1 MARQKTGRS
10 KGGKCCLTCLI
21 VCIILAVLFAVALV
35 VGANFAFNK
44 FVSPHIGGVKLSE
57 AWPLIT
63 GIFKADEDKIVTQP
77 YSSDDLYGEKGFYS
91 NLNNALLQK
100 TYTAEENRDLYI
112 TEKGE
117 ESWNA
122 LSLEDQNAL
131 NKEDY
136 VKEKGEESWNA
147 LSEEEKGKVKYYRIN
162 AQTLLSVVDLEGVVG
177 EGTVEEAAFAGEVE
191 EEGGEDMIQNLA
203 KQLVFDFAT
212 ITKYYPYDDEDVDG
226 DGVTAEEKK
235 IYNRSI
241 TSFTISGQQV
251 SALIADIMEQL
262 LGVGGIFNSS
272 LAETPLDGVDLSKL
286 LEIPQVLVEN
296 DGEKVDS
303 LTDEQLNVDTRL
315 GLTLKLNLDTAVS
328 EIVGPMFQQYNV
340 PDIAMKA
347 VNTILPKKLF
357 LTACIYP
364 FGEGKEATLSINNY
378 DKKQQKTLATIL
390 NALLGETFA
399 SMMEGEESAEAEE
412 GATEAANTLMLSIN
426 DMARK
431 MFDGVRKLVPMNFVA
446 DGSRIA
452 LKMDHIQALLNVAG
466 LYDIEDP
473 TAESNITPHMFLS
486 ALNGIANGYSEEDAD
501 YIANLSN
508 NHKGVYCRKCLK
520 EGRETLMEN
529 QISEGV
535 YRCGYCSDQNAGYST
550 TDFFLL
556 DLESKYAMDEGAMA
570 GKPFD
575 LNEDSLGSITDSI
588 NLANLIYLTD
598 SETDTIEKEELAN
611 EKLRVKLGD
620 RSLAHLLTDTLLNM
634 EVAGAEEE
642 ESESNPIMDA
652 ISVNRIKILAK
663 SGKDVTNFSYTVT
676 EGEGEDAHEVTK
688 TQPYAHIEDTIFDV
702 VAELNIKKLLNEMT
716 AGEEGAEP
724 NPLITSLTDAMPSLF
739 VLQLQITV
747 REGFVRTSTMP
758 AGVYTKEVFYRDFG
772 NAEDGNQN
780 GVLVNKFDINR
791 TQKLMSTLKLLISK
805 FADEE
810 SASALDVDQLLTTIS
825 DTFSQVFTTLEDTL
839 GSDLYF
845 KGGEDGD
852 NGAIILPNV
861 YEVVSG
867 LVYRAEKEK
876 AEDIE
881 LVKRLSAKEVSDVFA
896 GIYNNG
902 IAVYDVLPVNDGDYV
917 YIDGKYYLFDEGN
930 PSHQGISR
938 YDISARKITLS
949 QNGDKVCIDGE
960 YIDYDASNPA
970 HQGLTRYNITYAEVP
985 EILDTADSKVIIKA
999 REEDGDNFLAD
1010 LSSKY
1015 YLKTPLTAEKLFGD
1029 EPLDSLFGADS
1040 LNFKEENGLY
1050 TDKRDIEDLAVS
1062 LSGPAL
1068 AGILNA
1074 SGVLEGEGLAE
1085 AGEESNSLMGGLE
1098 ILTADFHSQDGF
1110 MYLDI
1115 ELRAKLDASSL
1126 GSEGGFNPA
1135 KFIPEYLYVTA
1146 KVMVDSLDPNFAN
1159 QKGVYQI
1166 DTEGAFVSMG
1176 GEYIAYDKDD
1186 PSHGE
1191 LTRYAFRP
1199 RYETTVVV
1207 NKMSETANKNLFS
1220 VISALAGDSFDTQS
1234 ICDTVKDSLESA
1246 FSQIT
1251 DYIPVSYYYDNIA
1264 NGDSMVLSDL
1274 FDSLNSISFK
1284 QDKDKA
1290 LEELRSQLAGLSD
1303 PLEIEAKEAEIK
1315 AKESEKYASDPV
1327 ENKELRANLQEFG
1340 RNPISA
1346 LKDGDNN
1353 GLESLT
1359 NKFEE
1364 GDSNKTVDDIN
1375 RKYYINGGEN
1385 GEDYITSETLLGGDL
1400 LSADGLTADTLFF
1413 DGTQE
1418 YVSAV
1423 DGTTQTLYGIY
1434 KDTDTFSVEDYRV
1447 KVSDKA
1453 LAEILYS
1460 NSDSD
1465 EDDSNGKDHKMSLG
1479 DMGFGTISQIIIE
1492 EKLVESVLKNYMTLT
1507 IETNLSLE
1515 DEAMS
1520 CLVPE
1525 RIFITVVVDMEKTM
1539 TLVDDPENPG
1549 EKKSTLT
1556 AEDVQLGINDMD
1568 DEETED
1574 FFARIKKL
1582 SSSLGADASQLDAEE
1597 IKKTVADLIGDN
1609 MKILAELPEITYGE
1623 EGGEGYLGLPDIYTL
1638 MIEECHVKDHLLNP
1652 DGTSQTELVGS
1663 IITAIKVDTT
1673 PEVLCERLRAFG
1685 RIANEDF
1692 TYSDKDTVIGINLE
1706 GVSDFSLTGSES
1718 FDGRYK
1724 YFYLGG
1730 EEDLFLE
1737 NFSRNMYL
1745 SKVFTAEDLLGE
1757 GDLSFTDNDF
1767 NFKNIYDYSS
1777 GTMVE
1782 YTPNLSERFGADYY
1796 YANGEGDYVFNGSAM
1811 VKYTEGA
1818 SGTRYTKRNLYYGV
1832 YRDERPWEE
1841 VSTTLDNKSLGAL
1854 SNKFIDGGS
1863 ILVGGC
1869 CENPTKG
1876 AGLECTNCFG
1886 KYKCVGSARVAQILI
1901 ERDLDDVYVRGVF
1914 VFKASED
1921 ANVAIPE
1928 NLILITRTQ
1937 IQENNTDLTDY
1948 TTDIV
1953 INGMTKE
1960 ETIQLFHNLISLQ
1973 ETGSTEVLTLD
1984 SIKDTVSEK
1993 LHEIFFGMLDKVKG
2007 ASYGAEGISLPNL
2020 FEYLASDD
2028 GAYYYEHEDGDY
2040 VYLDGN
2046 YIKDNGSY
2054 SAYIHYEKTTGIAEG
2069 NWYYEKAD
2077 GDYVK
2082 SEKYVEKEDGD
2093 YVFIEGAYTPY
2104 DALNPNHEDAVRYT
2118 KKLAFI
2124 PYEGGAVTRYTI
2136 ATNPDKLTAVQKAS
2150 GFYIL
2155 DSTLAE
2161 QIRNRFK
2168 EFGANPAIS
2177 FDLDGNMVGI
2187 DIENA
2192 QNFESQEVNKFEDV
2206 YTFWHTEAD
2215 GDRFLHDFSR
2225 NLYFNRFLTVDEL
2238 FEGISIDKNLINF
2251 RDAYVCVDE
2260 VMTKLDATFLTGVYD
2275 LDCNFEYDAEG
2286 SYTFDGVDMVPY
2298 VGGETLRYSMLN
2310 EPREIFY
2317 GAFIDTR
2324 DSIVTTLDNRAL
2336 ASLASNHQWE
2346 GASEKGVIDVGED
2359 GSATIIQLLLRKL
2372 ADGSEYITGVFK
2384 FSPKEANFVMP
2395 DELIIISNTLLQNPD
2410 GSKAVDA
2417 PTQVV
2422 INGMTI
2428 GETRAFFN
2436 NLTDIQKSLG
2446 VDGTHLTI
2454 TTLEEKLSSEIAKV
2468 MGDVTETIEGTEYRD
2483 GGIKLPNMFEY
2494 FTLTADEYIRDD
2506 SATEKFYVKIGLD
2519 YFAYDSEDIEH
2530 QTALAS
2536 DGKYLKGMYE
2546 KVYDSMGNDTGAYKL
2561 TTPEDFQR
2569 RLREYGKSE
2578 GILKVDGIHTWD
2590 CNILENNGDGAIHAE
2605 SGEVYLDNRY
2615 ESTSDDYFYQSLVD
2629 YYYMTEKP
2637 TADSLMG
2644 SGNMFADINA
2654 SSFNMN
2660 GIVNGYLDGV
2670 QPYAFLQNDSG
2681 SYYCYDQVNDYF
2693 NTTPNGG
2700 KRYIKLADGLSV
2712 GGAALFGLNY
2722 YDGAQQ
2728 GGVLSDKAMAS
2739 IITKTA
2745 GDSLNVS
2752 NASGIL
2758 FNTEIMGMKVRAGV
2772 LGAEFVIE
2780 TTVKATFNKVNE
2792 NIADN
2797 LSALPDHF
2805 YLTTFT
2811 SGSWVDV
2818 ENKYV
2823 CETKL
2828 TLNGFGS
2835 LSGETENLITN
2846 LSQMHVGNFYFT
2858 SWFNL
2863 DDVKAS
2869 VNNTIQDSLSDL
2881 RTALNMDLTFNNFSA
2896 GEEEKGKGFIGFGSF
2911 YEVLATK
2918 MGQGEDKAET
2928 LQDILTKL
2936 HAEIPSV
2943 NPISTDYNFV
2953 TDFNDDGKKLADKD
2967 FGRYLASLY
2976 DGTEKKVEASI
2987 TDVYIVAQ
2995 NEERADKLAYL
3006 NAFEETATLAGLSDI
3021 VFVTAEVDMSAYAC
3035 SGAVDGILPHTV
3047 KATIALDLSHLDG
3060 EGGAYLT
3067 FNGMTAEEKAL
3078 LMDILTT
3085 EGNSIDGVLTDI
3097 KKVTKDAFTVIGGG
3111 SAVHASTTEG
3121 ATYPDSTA
3129 IEGIGYLYV

>member
-1 MARQKTGRS
+1 MARQKAGRS

-21 VCIILAVLFAVALV
+21 VCIILAILFAVALV

-44 FVSPHIGGVKLSE
+44 FVSPHLGGVKLSE
-57 AWPLIT
+57 VWPLIT

-100 TYTAEENRDLYI
+100 PYTAEENRDLYI

-122 LSLEDQNAL
+122 LSPEDQNAL

-147 LSEEEKGKVKYYRIN
+147 LSEEERGKVKYYRIN

-191 EEGGEDMIQNLA
+191 GEGGENMIQNLA

-212 ITKYYPYDDEDVDG
+212 ITKYYPYDDEDLDG
-226 DGVTAEEKK
+226 EGVTAEEKK

-272 LAETPLDGVDLSKL
+272 LAGTPFDGIDLSKI

-296 DGEKVDS
+296 DGEKADS
-303 LTDEQLNVDTRL
+303 LTDEQLNSDTRL
-315 GLTLKLNLDTAVS
+315 GLTLKLNLDTAIS
-328 EIVGPMFQQYNV
+328 EIVRPMFEQFNV

-364 FGEGKEATLSINNY
+364 FGEGKEASLSINNY
-378 DKKQQKTLATIL
+378 DKKQQKTLAKIL

-399 SMMEGEESAEAEE
+399 SMMEGEEAAEAEE

-431 MFDGVRKLVPMNFVA
+431 TFDGVRKLVPMNFVA

-466 LYDIEDP
+466 LYDIENP

-486 ALNGIANGYSEEDAD
+486 ALNGIANGYNEEDAD

-520 EGRETLMEN
+520 ESRESLMEN

-535 YRCGYCSDQNAGYST
+535 YRCDYCNDQNAGYST

-634 EVAGAEEE
+634 KVAGAEEE
-642 ESESNPIMDA
+642 ESKSNPIMDA

-676 EGEGEDAHEVTK
+676 EGEGESAHEVTK

-724 NPLITSLTDAMPSLF
+724 NPLIASLTDAMPSLF
-739 VLQLQITV
+739 ILQLQITV

-758 AGVYTKEVFYRDFG
+758 SGVYTKEVFYRDFG
-772 NAEDGNQN
+772 NADEGNQN
-780 GVLVNKFDINR
+780 GVSVNKFDINR

-805 FADEE
+805 FAGEE

-825 DTFSQVFTTLEDTL
+825 DTFSQVFTTLENTL

-867 LVYRAEKEK
+867 LVYRVEKEK
-876 AEDIE
+876 AEDIQ

-902 IAVYDVLPVNDGDYV
+902 IAVYDVLPVSEGDYV

-960 YIDYDASNPA
+960 YIDYDASNPS

-999 REEDGDNFLAD
+999 RKEDGDNFLAE

-1029 EPLDSLFGADS
+1029 QPLDSLFGADS

-1074 SGVLEGEGLAE
+1074 SGVLEGKGLAE

-1098 ILTADFHSQDGF
+1098 ILTADFLSQDGF

-1115 ELRAKLDASSL
+1115 ELRAKLGASSL

-1159 QKGVYQI
+1159 QNGVYQI

-1176 GEYIAYDKDD
+1176 GEYIAYDKEN

-1251 DYIPVSYYYDNIA
+1251 DYIPVSYYYDNIS

-1327 ENKELRANLQEFG
+1327 ENIELRSSLQEFG
-1340 RNPISA
+1340 RNPISQ

-1359 NKFEE
+1359 NKFAE

-1375 RKYYINGGEN
+1375 RKYYINGGVN

-1400 LSADGLTADTLFF
+1400 LSVDGLTADTLFF

-1434 KDTDTFSVEDYRV
+1434 KDTDTFSVEEYRV

-1507 IETNLSLE
+1507 IETNLSLK
-1515 DEAMS
+1515 DKAMS
-1520 CLVPE
+1520 CLVPD

-1539 TLVDDPENPG
+1539 TLVEDPENPG
-1549 EKKSTLT
+1549 EKKSSLT

-1597 IKKTVADLIGDN
+1597 IKKTVADLIGNN
-1609 MKILAELPEITYGE
+1609 MKILAELPQITYGE
-1623 EGGEGYLGLPDIYTL
+1623 EDGKGYLGLPDIYTL
-1638 MIEECHVKDHLLNP
+1638 MIDKCHIKDHLLDAEGN
-1652 DGTSQTELVGS
+1652 SQTEIVGS

-1685 RIANEDF
+1685 RIANGDF
-1692 TYSDKDTVIGINLE
+1692 TYSDKDTITGINLE
-1706 GVSDFSLTGSES
+1706 AVSDFSLKGSES
-1718 FDGRYK
+1718 FGGRYN
-1724 YFYLGG
+1724 YFYMGG

-1745 SKVFTAEDLLGE
+1745 SKVFTADDLLGA
-1757 GDLSFTDNDF
+1757 GDLSLTDTDF
-1767 NFKNIYDYSS
+1767 NFKKIYDYSS

-1782 YTPNLSERFGADYY
+1782 YTPNSSELFGEDYY

-1811 VKYTEGA
+1811 VKYTDGA

-1832 YRDERPWEE
+1832 YCDERPWEE
-1841 VSTTLDNKSLGAL
+1841 ISTTLDNKSLGAL
-1854 SNKFIDGGS
+1854 SNKFINGGR
-1863 ILVGGC
+1863 IIVGGC
-1869 CENPTKG
+1869 CDNPTKG
-1876 AGLECTNCFG
+1876 AGLGCTNCFG

-1928 NLILITRTQ
+1928 NLILITRTK
-1937 IQENNTDLTDY
+1937 IQENNTDLPHY

-1984 SIKDTVSEK
+1984 SIKDAVSEK
-1993 LHEIFFGMLDKVKG
+1993 LHDIFFGMIDKVKG
-2007 ASYGAEGISLPNL
+2007 ASYGTEGISLPN
-2020 FEYLASDD
+2020 
-2028 GAYYYEHEDGDY
+2028 
-2040 VYLDGN
+2040 
-2046 YIKDNGSY
+2046 I
-2054 SAYIHYEKTTGIAEG
+2054 
-2069 NWYYEKAD
+2069 
-2077 GDYVK
+2077 
-2082 SEKYVEKEDGD
+2082 
-2093 YVFIEGAYTPY
+2093 
-2104 DALNPNHEDAVRYT
+2104 
-2118 KKLAFI
+2118 
-2124 PYEGGAVTRYTI
+2124 
-2136 ATNPDKLTAVQKAS
+2136 
-2150 GFYIL
+2150 
-2155 DSTLAE
+2155 
-2161 QIRNRFK
+2161 
-2168 EFGANPAIS
+2168 
-2177 FDLDGNMVGI
+2177 
-2187 DIENA
+2187 
-2192 QNFESQEVNKFEDV
+2192 
-2206 YTFWHTEAD
+2206 
-2215 GDRFLHDFSR
+2215 
-2225 NLYFNRFLTVDEL
+2225 
-2238 FEGISIDKNLINF
+2238 
-2251 RDAYVCVDE
+2251 
-2260 VMTKLDATFLTGVYD
+2260 
-2275 LDCNFEYDAEG
+2275 
-2286 SYTFDGVDMVPY
+2286 
-2298 VGGETLRYSMLN
+2298 
-2310 EPREIFY
+2310 
-2317 GAFIDTR
+2317 
-2324 DSIVTTLDNRAL
+2324 
-2336 ASLASNHQWE
+2336 
-2346 GASEKGVIDVGED
+2346 
-2359 GSATIIQLLLRKL
+2359 
-2372 ADGSEYITGVFK
+2372 
-2384 FSPKEANFVMP
+2384 
-2395 DELIIISNTLLQNPD
+2395 
-2410 GSKAVDA
+2410 
-2417 PTQVV
+2417 
-2422 INGMTI
+2422 
-2428 GETRAFFN
+2428 
-2436 NLTDIQKSLG
+2436 
-2446 VDGTHLTI
+2446 
-2454 TTLEEKLSSEIAKV
+2454 
-2468 MGDVTETIEGTEYRD
+2468 
-2483 GGIKLPNMFEY
+2483 FEY

-2506 SATEKFYVKIGLD
+2506 SATENFYVKIGLN
-2519 YFAYDSEDIEH
+2519 YFAYDSENIQH

-2536 DGKYLKGMYE
+2536 DGKYLKGMSE
-2546 KVYDSMGNDTGAYKL
+2546 KVYDAMGKETGEYKL
-2561 TTPEDFQR
+2561 TTPEDFRR
-2569 RLREYGKSE
+2569 RLKEYGKSE
-2578 GILKVDGIHTWD
+2578 SILKVDGTHTWD
-2590 CNILENNGDGAIHAE
+2590 SNILENNGAIHAD

-2615 ESTSDDYFYQSLVD
+2615 DSTSDDYFYQSLVD
-2629 YYYMTEKP
+2629 YYYVTKKP

-2644 SGNMFADINA
+2644 SGNMFANINA

-2681 SYYCYDQVNDYF
+2681 SYYCYDQVNGYF

-2712 GGAALFGLNY
+2712 SGAALYGLNY
-2722 YDGAQQ
+2722 YHGAQQ

-2745 GDSLNVS
+2745 GDKLNVS

-2758 FNTEIMGMKVRAGV
+2758 FTTEIMSMKVKAV
-2772 LGAEFVIE
+2772 GAEFVIE
-2780 TTVKATFNKVNE
+2780 TTVKASFNKENE
-2792 NIADN
+2792 NIAGN
-2797 LSALPDHF
+2797 MYALPDHF

-2811 SGSWVDV
+2811 SGSWDEVSS
-2818 ENKYV
+2818 KYV

-2846 LSQMHVGNFYFT
+2846 LSQIHVGNFDFEN
-2858 SWFNL
+2858 WFDL

-2896 GEEEKGKGFIGFGSF
+2896 EEEEKGKGFIGFGSF

-2918 MGQGEDKAET
+2918 MGQGKDKAET

-2953 TDFNDDGKKLADKD
+2953 TDFIADGKKIADKD

-2976 DGTEKKVEASI
+2976 DVTAKTVEASI
-2987 TDVYIVAQ
+2987 TDVYLIAK
-2995 NEERADKLAYL
+2995 NEARADKLAYL
-3006 NAFEETATLAGLSDI
+3006 NAFDETAALEGISDI

-3035 SGAVDGILPHTV
+3035 SGAVNGILPNTV
-3047 KATIALDLSHLDG
+3047 KATIALDLSNLDG

-3078 LMDILTT
+3078 LMAILTT
-3085 EGNSIDGVLTDI
+3085 DGNKIDGVLTDI
-3097 KKVTKDAFTVIGGG
+3097 KKITKNAFTLIGGG
-3111 SAVHASTTEG
+3111 STVHVSTTEG